1 LYELGQRLFLGALF
15 LAITGSSAIPEAQ
28 ADRVLVF
35 TKTAGFR
42 HESIPAA
49 VAALRGLA
57 ERHGLTVD
65 HTEDAAAFSE
75 SNLRRY
81 RLVVFANTTGDVLG
95 DAEQRAFKD
104 YTVGGG
110 GYLGIHAAA
119 DTEYSWP
126 WYGVLV
132 GAYFRSHPPG
142 LQTGTVSFASPA
154 RGGREWRVTDEFYN
168 FRRTPHPHVKVIAT
182 LDERTYRGG
191 EMGADHP
198 IAWCQT
204 VAGGRSWYTG
214 LGHRPELYA
223 DPTFIGHLE
232 RGLLF
237 AVARSDSC

>member
-1 LYELGQRLFLGALF
+1 MGALC
-15 LAITGSSAIPEAQ
+15 LAIAGSPAPLEAQ
-28 ADRVLVF
+28 AERVLVF

-57 ERHGLTVD
+57 ERHGLAVD
-65 HTEDAAAFSE
+65 HTEDAAAFGE
-75 SNLRRY
+75 GNLTRY
-81 RLVVFANTTGDVLG
+81 RAVVFANTTGDVLD
-95 DAEQRAFKD
+95 DAEQRAFEG
-104 YTVGGG
+104 YIAAGG

-119 DTEYSWP
+119 DTEYGWP
-126 WYGVLV
+126 WYGALV
-132 GAYFRSHPPG
+132 GAYFQSHPPG
-142 LQTGTVSFASPA
+142 LQTGAVSFMRPVAG
-154 RGGREWRVTDEFYN
+154 RGRWRVTDEFYN
-168 FRRTPHPHVKVIAT
+168 FRTNPRPRVTVIAT

-237 AVARSDSC
+237 AADRSDGC

>member
-1 LYELGQRLFLGALF
+1 LYGLGRRLFLGTLF
-15 LAITGSSAIPEAQ
+15 LALSASSAIPEAQ
-28 ADRVLVF
+28 AERFLAF
-35 TKTAGFR
+35 TKTNGFR
-42 HESIPAA
+42 HQSISAA
-49 VAALRGLA
+49 IAALHGLA

-75 SNLRRY
+75 SNLKRY
-81 RLVVFANTTGDVLG
+81 RVVVFANTTGGVLG
-95 DAEQRAFKD
+95 DAEQRAFRD
-104 YTVGGG
+104 YIVSGG

-119 DTEYSWP
+119 DTEYGWP

-142 LQTGTVSFASPA
+142 LQTGIVSFAA
-154 RGGREWRVTDEFYN
+154 REPGRRQWRVTDEFYN
-168 FRRTPHPHVKVIAT
+168 FRRTPRPRVKVIAT

-198 IAWCQT
+198 IAWCQSI
-204 VAGGRSWYTG
+204 AGGRSWYTG

-223 DPTFIGHLE
+223 DPTFVGHLE

-237 AVARSDSC
+237 AAGYADRC

>member
-1 LYELGQRLFLGALF
+1 MGALC
-15 LAITGSSAIPEAQ
+15 LAITGSPAPLEAQ
-28 ADRVLVF
+28 AERVLVF

-57 ERHGLTVD
+57 ERHGLAVD
-65 HTEDAAAFSE
+65 HTEDAAAFGE
-75 SNLRRY
+75 GNLTRY
-81 RLVVFANTTGDVLG
+81 RAVVFASTTGDVLDG
-95 DAEQRAFKD
+95 ATQRAFEG
-104 YTVGGG
+104 YIAAGG

-119 DTEYSWP
+119 ATEYGWP
-126 WYGVLV
+126 WYGALV
-132 GAYFRSHPPG
+132 GAYFHSHPPG
-142 LQTGTVSFASPA
+142 LQTGTVSFARPVA
-154 RGGREWRVTDEFYN
+154 GRGRWRVTDEFYN
-168 FRRTPHPHVKVIAT
+168 FRTNPRPRVTVIAT

-191 EMGADHP
+191 AMGADHP

-223 DPTFIGHLE
+223 DPTFVGHLE

-237 AVARSDSC
+237 AAGHADTC

>member
-1 LYELGQRLFLGALF
+1 MRWWVFLAAPF
-15 LAITGSSAIPEAQ
+15 LAIAGSSAAPEAR
-28 ADRVLVF
+28 AERVLVF

-49 VAALRGLA
+49 VAALRDLA
-57 ERHGLTVD
+57 GRHGLAID
-65 HTEDAAAFSE
+65 HTEDAAAFRGG
-75 SNLRRY
+75 NLSRY
-81 RLVVFANTTGDVLG
+81 RAVVFANTTGDVLG
-95 DAEQRAFKD
+95 DAEQRAFED
-104 YTVGGG
+104 YIAGGG

-119 DTEYSWP
+119 DTEYGWP
-126 WYGVLV
+126 WYGALV

-142 LQTGTVSFASPA
+142 LQTGTVYLEAPK
-154 RGGREWRVTDEFYN
+154 GDGRPWWRVTDEFYN
-168 FRRTPHPHVKVIAT
+168 FRSNPRPRVEVIAT
-182 LDERTYRGG
+182 LDERTYGGG

-223 DPTFIGHLE
+223 DPTFVGHLE

-237 AVARSDSC
+237 AAGYADGC

>member
-1 LYELGQRLFLGALF
+1 MRRCLFLGALF
-15 LAITGSSAIPEAQ
+15 LVIVGSSGAPEAR
-28 ADRVLVF
+28 AERVLVF
-35 TKTAGFR
+35 TKTAEFR

-57 ERHGLTVD
+57 ERHDLAVD
-65 HTEDAAAFSE
+65 HTEDAAAFSDGK
-75 SNLRRY
+75 LGRY
-81 RLVVFANTTGDVLG
+81 RVVVFANTTGDVLG
-95 DAEQRAFKD
+95 DAEQRAFEA
-104 YTVGGG
+104 YIAGGG
-110 GYLGIHAAA
+110 GYLGLHAAA
-119 DTEYSWP
+119 DTEYGWP
-126 WYGVLV
+126 WYGALV
-132 GAYFRSHPPG
+132 GAYFQSHPPG
-142 LQTGTVSFASPA
+142 LQTGTVSFARPV
-154 RGGREWRVTDEFYN
+154 GGRGRWRVTDEFYN
-168 FRRTPHPHVKVIAT
+168 FRTNPRPRVTVIAT

-237 AVARSDSC
+237 AADRSDGC